1 MAITIDE
8 ALDQISFAGAELV
21 NGNANHGPMATEAL
35 FTMGRE
41 DAVLPWIDAYRSR
54 LKYRPS
60 PSLAIPREDW
70 REYLGDRERLGDWIV
85 LFENELSE
93 APWQEV
99 VRRWVPRLAPAVMA
113 AATHGLI
120 RTAHAARSLSLADT
134 PQRRSELAQ
143 GLGFWAARYY
153 SLPGAP
159 SADNAGLAPRT
170 ALDRVERLHDETF
183 EGVGSIS
190 EQIRGL
196 EDHPEFA
203 PVINLADTSGDLSRF
218 ISDTTA
224 TFAGVYLANSSNL
237 VAFVH
242 TVTAPSALR
251 LLAPY
256 LDEADARV
264 AARYAWQ
271 ACAAVYAWFSHRPA
285 PPVEHLEAPSGDL
298 DDLIDRAVTAGG
310 AHSIKLTEACLREY
324 AVNPHPDLPRGSQGR
339 NREGRPGLVHRI
351 GTKNG
356 VRRNCCAGRKCY
368 NAQSFELWDDLYSQ
382 SGVVDD
388 GTQSE
393 GATVRSRRDHGGHR
407 GVLPARLDRW
417 PARRATHPRPRG
429 GHAGPRV
436 P

>member
-159 SADNAGLAPRT
+159 SADNAGVAPRT

-196 EDHPEFA
+196 QDHPEFA

-285 PPVEHLEAPSGDL
+285 PPVEHREVPSG
-298 DDLIDRAVTAGG
+298 RP
-310 AHSIKLTEACLREY
+310 RR
-324 AVNPHPDLPRGSQGR
+324 PH
-339 NREGRPGLVHRI
+339 RPGGDRGRRPLDQADR
-351 GTKNG
+351 GLPAG
-356 VRRNCCAGRKCY
+356 VRRQPGPRSTWSAARDATGRVGPCLKFTKSAQHSGGCGNCCARRKCY
-368 NAQSFELWDDLYSQ
+368 NAQSFGSL
-382 SGVVDD
+382 G
-388 GTQSE
+388 
-393 GATVRSRRDHGGHR
+393 
-407 GVLPARLDRW
+407 
-417 PARRATHPRPRG
+417 
-429 GHAGPRV
+429 
-436 P
+436 